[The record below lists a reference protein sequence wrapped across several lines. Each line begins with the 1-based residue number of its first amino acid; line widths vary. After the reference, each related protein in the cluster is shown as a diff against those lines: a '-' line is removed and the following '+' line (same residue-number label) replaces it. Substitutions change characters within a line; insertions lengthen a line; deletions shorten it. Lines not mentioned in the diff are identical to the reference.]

1 MKRHLAALA
10 CILLAAP
17 AAAQPFILPLSPQR
31 KEEPPPPPSPV
42 PVAPPQAAPSSQPS
56 TQPEAAAPAPSTGI
70 AGPARQEPAPAPR

>member
-42 PVAPPQAAPSSQPS
+42 PVAPPQAEPSPQPS
-56 TQPEAAAPAPSTGI
+56 TQPEATAPAPSTDI
-70 AGPARQEPAPAPR
+70 AGPAR

>member
-42 PVAPPQAAPSSQPS
+42 PVAPPQAAPSAQ
-56 TQPEAAAPAPSTGI
+56 QGAAT
-70 AGPARQEPAPAPR
+70 PAPAPAMDTDTARPARQDPPPARR